1 MKGYN
6 SKVLVQFVK
15 ENNKSQSVFDTLL
28 KYPDFKSFQYDNI
41 YDLKSEFKRLTKKR
55 PVDVLNSIENDLEY
69 GIYVKDYCK
78 KFGYSNNNPIAVIS
92 ILKILALETN
102 SIVEFL
108 ARLEELQF
116 FIQNNKRNTSKR
128 VLLSTI
134 HPSKWLEFDSVYM
147 IDLINGDKP
156 SSINIDLYE
165 DGVLDALEEERR
177 LFYVGITR
185 AKGTLSCYIKL
196 KKR

>member
-116 FIQNNKRNTSKR
+116 LFKIIKEIPVKEYYCQPSIHQN
-128 VLLSTI
+128 
-134 HPSKWLEFDSVYM
+134 
-147 IDLINGDKP
+147 G
-156 SSINIDLYE
+156 
-165 DGVLDALEEERR
+165 
-177 LFYVGITR
+177 
-185 AKGTLSCYIKL
+185 
-196 KKR
+196 